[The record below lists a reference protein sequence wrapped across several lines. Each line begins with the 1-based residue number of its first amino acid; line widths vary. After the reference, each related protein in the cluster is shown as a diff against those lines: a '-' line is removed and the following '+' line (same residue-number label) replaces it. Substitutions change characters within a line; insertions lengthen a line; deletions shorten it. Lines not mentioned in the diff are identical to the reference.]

1 MRIFNISLYLIKGLN
16 ITLSIYFI
24 TTLVAMPLGLI
35 FSLGKVG
42 SSRIIKGVLEGYTWI
57 FRGTPLL
64 LQLIFIYFGLGTIGI
79 KFTPFMA
86 ANLAFILNYAAYY
99 TEIFRGG
106 ITSIDKGQYEGAY
119 VIGLNRRQT
128 MINIIFPQ
136 AFKRVIP
143 SITNESINLIKD
155 TALVSVI
162 GMGDMLRNAKE
173 IVTREFDITPLF
185 IAGLLYLIL
194 TYLILYLFKSLEK
207 KYGYFN

>member
-1 MRIFNISLYLIKGLN
+1 M
-16 ITLSIYFI
+16 
-24 TTLVAMPLGLI
+24 
-35 FSLGKVG
+35 G
-42 SSRIIKGVLEGYTWI
+42 SSSYEAFSKDEEISNNVVETKKYSKNTEALMNLEAKRIDAVVVDEVVGRYYISKKPGLYI
-57 FRGTPLL
+57 
-64 LQLIFIYFGLGTIGI
+64 IYFGLGTIGI

-173 IVTREFDITPLF
+173 IVTRS
-185 IAGLLYLIL
+185 L
-194 TYLILYLFKSLEK
+194 T
-207 KYGYFN
+207 

>member
-1 MRIFNISLYLIKGLN
+1 MRILNISFYLIKGLN
-16 ITLSIYFI
+16 TTLSIYLI
-24 TTLVAMPLGLI
+24 TTLFAIPLGVV
-35 FSLGKVG
+35 FSLGK
-42 SSRIIKGVLEGYTWI
+42 RCNNRLIKSILEVYTWI

-64 LQLIFIYFGLGTIGI
+64 LQLVFIYFGLGTIGV
-79 KFTPFMA
+79 KFTPFAA

-106 ITSIDKGQYEGAY
+106 IDSIDKGQYEGAY
-119 VIGLNRRQT
+119 VIGLNRVQT

-143 SITNESINLIKD
+143 AITNESINLVKD

-173 IVTREFDITPLF
+173 IVTREFNIVPLF
-185 IAGLLYLIL
+185 IAGILYLIL
-194 TYLILYLFKSLEK
+194 TYVILYVFKILEK
-207 KYGYFN
+207 KYAYLN